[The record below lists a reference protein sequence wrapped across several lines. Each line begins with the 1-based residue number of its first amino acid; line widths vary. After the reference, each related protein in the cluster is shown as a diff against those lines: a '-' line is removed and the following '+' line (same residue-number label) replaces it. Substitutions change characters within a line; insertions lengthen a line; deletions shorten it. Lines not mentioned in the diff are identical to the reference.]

1 MEKKTIGQ
9 DYLIL
14 KEINQGA
21 TSNVYLVESIFDKK
35 IYAAKVYKSQSEYY
49 LKEIRVLGK
58 LSLNKIPGIVNLI
71 CYGEE
76 CIIKEGI
83 PEDINKQFLIMEY
96 LPNNDLFFYVKRN
109 NGLNEKEAK
118 NIFYKIVKTV
128 WNCHNLGICHRDLK
142 LENILLDN
150 ENNPILCDFGFSD
163 SLEGEDGSGILFD
176 YLGTNAYKPPE
187 IINEIPY
194 NGIKCDVFCL
204 GVLLFSLIFCNVGFS
219 KAAFSNKYYKLII
232 KKNFE
237 EYWEEIGK
245 IYGEEKVNKI
255 SQEFKKLYFNMVAY
269 TPNERPSVPDI
280 LNDEWFRDL

>member
-1 MEKKTIGQ
+1 MEKETIGQ

-58 LSLNKIPGIVNLI
+58 LSLNKTPGIVNLI

-109 NGLNEKEAK
+109 NGSCK
-118 NIFYKIVKTV
+118 
-128 WNCHNLGICHRDLK
+128 RR
-142 LENILLDN
+142 
-150 ENNPILCDFGFSD
+150 
-163 SLEGEDGSGILFD
+163 
-176 YLGTNAYKPPE
+176 
-187 IINEIPY
+187 
-194 NGIKCDVFCL
+194 
-204 GVLLFSLIFCNVGFS
+204 
-219 KAAFSNKYYKLII
+219 
-232 KKNFE
+232 
-237 EYWEEIGK
+237 IG
-245 IYGEEKVNKI
+245 
-255 SQEFKKLYFNMVAY
+255 
-269 TPNERPSVPDI
+269 
-280 LNDEWFRDL
+280 